1 MTYTM
6 NIKDRMIM
14 EEYREQKDDFAS
26 LGEIVHSRLSR
37 IVKNAGIPV
46 MSIEHRVKDENSL
59 EGKLY
64 RKGDG

>member
-1 MTYTM
+1 M

-14 EEYREQKDDFAS
+14 EEYREQKDDFAR

-46 MSIEHRVKDENSL
+46 MSIAHRIKDEKSL

-64 RKGDG
+64 RKGSFL

>member
-1 MTYTM
+1 M

-14 EEYREQKDDFAS
+14 EEYREQRDDFVR
-26 LGEIVHSRLSR
+26 LGEIVHTMLRS
-37 IVKNAGIPV
+37 ITKQAGIPV
-46 MSIEHRVKDENSL
+46 MSIEHRVKDEKSL